1 MKQFPE
7 TTMTNPAMPNLPGFG
22 AIAESMEM
30 VRNMWGGASA
40 PGIGIPGMVMPSLSV
55 EDINKQIADLKA
67 VESWLTLNMN
77 MLRGTI
83 QALEVQS
90 ATISTLR
97 SMGESLS
104 ASVKS
109 ATPAAAVPAAFSYP
123 FGMPAAAAPA
133 PKPMPAAAAPPEPA
147 LPAAEVEPAESPM
160 STKKS
165 AAAKSAAAP
174 AFGAP
179 LANPAAWWT
188 MLQDQFKQAVGTA
201 MNADAAPAPAKPARK
216 APVAAFDATGSG
228 WEVPPPSPP
237 AGTDAPSRS
246 AAARRKPAAKKPAK
260 PALKRPA
267 GTTAKT
273 VTKAAP
279 KTAPKTGSS

>member
-1 MKQFPE
+1 
-7 TTMTNPAMPNLPGFG
+7 MTNPAMPNLPGFG

-133 PKPMPAAAAPPEPA
+133 SKPREPMPAAAAPPEPE
-147 LPAAEVEPAESPM
+147 LPAAEDGPAESPR

-165 AAAKSAAAP
+165 AASKPAAVP

-201 MNADAAPAPAKPARK
+201 MSADAAPAPAKPARK

-228 WEVPPPSPP
+228 WEVPPPAAP
-237 AGTDAPSRS
+237 AGTVAPTRS
-246 AAARRKPAAKKPAK
+246 AAARKKPAAKKPAK

-273 VTKAAP
+273 VPKAAP
-279 KTAPKTGSS
+279 KTATKTGSR